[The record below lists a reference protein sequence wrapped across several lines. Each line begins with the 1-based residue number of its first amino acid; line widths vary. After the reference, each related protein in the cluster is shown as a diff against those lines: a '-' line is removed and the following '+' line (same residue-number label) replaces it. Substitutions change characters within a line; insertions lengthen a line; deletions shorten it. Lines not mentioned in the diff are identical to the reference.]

1 MRARERYTDAELIA
15 AISAGRDLDNAIRFL
30 YRQYSQA
37 TSSFI
42 IQHGGSEQ
50 DADDIFQE
58 TVVAFI
64 EVVQKGK
71 YRMEASVKTFL
82 NSIAKNYWFNEIK
95 KRERSGLRDR
105 KFEAGRDK
113 DEIDVSHYIVEMER
127 KRQLRDP
134 YQRSHHTPYWPYAA
148 DAAQSCD
155 TLLDTPHRL
164 LAHNAHP
171 RHASETTQFS
181 CLGLLDLQCPYHSVN
196 FYNALWQ
203 QQIVYV
209 AGCFNIKPDRYFVVV
224 LGWW

>member
-127 KRQLRDP
+127 KRQLRDLVDQLGESCRKVLLLFYYENLSMKEMVDHLP
-134 YQRSHHTPYWPYAA
+134 YENEQVVRNKKYK
-148 DAAQSCD
+148 
-155 TLLDTPHRL
+155 
-164 LAHNAHP
+164 
-171 RHASETTQFS
+171 
-181 CLGLLDLQCPYHSVN
+181 CLQALTGL
-196 FYNALWQ
+196 
-203 QQIVYV
+203 
-209 AGCFNIKPDRYFVVV
+209 IKDNPAIARQMQEI
-224 LGWW
+224 LK